1 MQKKNE
7 FLLNFF
13 SEKKKNFLRGFFA
26 FFSFFIVILLIQSF
40 FDKDGN
46 YIAKLSIENIIYTDD
61 DLSNLLDNLNED
73 KNLKAVLIN
82 VNSPGGTIVGS
93 QTIYNKLKRLGQN
106 VPIAVSMK
114 EVAASGGYLI
124 SLAADRIF
132 CYKGTITG
140 SIGVI
145 LQTMNFNAFLD
156 KIGLEPLVVKSGNM
170 KSVPNPLERL
180 NEEKKE
186 KIVGL
191 VDNMAKQFLDLV
203 VENRNLNDKEIN
215 IISDGSVFTGVQAVK
230 INLVDEIG
238 DEEDAISWLKE
249 KANLDDKI
257 EVLEIKKPSG
267 LLNDFNLN
275 ETNILKKLS
284 GFLAIW
290 LI

>member
-26 FFSFFIVILLIQSF
+26 FFSFFLVILLIQSF
-40 FDKDGN
+40 FNKNDS
-46 YIAKLSIENIIYTDD
+46 YIAKLSIENIIYTDN

-73 KNLKAVLIN
+73 KNLKAVLID

-93 QTIYNKLKRLGQN
+93 QTIYNKLKRLGEN

-114 EVAASGGYLI
+114 EVAASGGYLV

-132 CYKGTITG
+132 CYKGTVTG

-145 LQTMNFNAFLD
+145 LQTMNFNTFLE

-186 KIVGL
+186 KIAGL

-203 VENRNLNDKEIN
+203 VENRNLNDKEIDLV
-215 IISDGSVFTGVQAVK
+215 SDGSVFTGVQAVK
-230 INLVDEIG
+230 VNLVDEIG
-238 DEEDAISWLKE
+238 DEEDAISWLKK

-257 EVLEIKKPSG
+257 EVLDIKKPSG

-275 ETNILKKLS
+275 DAHILKKLS